1 MRLGLRLLL
10 GYFIIVAVAAFF
22 VFNIFLKEI
31 KPGVR
36 RATEDTLVDTAQVLA
51 AVAAQDMDDGHIA
64 DGHLATALGMMNRQP
79 VNARIS
85 GVSKTR
91 VEYQIYVTDDK
102 GIVLYDSTGRNVGRD
117 YSRWNDVYLTLR
129 GRYGVRSTRTDPND
143 DLSSTMY
150 VAAPIMSDGKIIGVL
165 SVSKANRV
173 FIPIMH
179 ASEQRV
185 LTAGLWLLGIA
196 LLIGI
201 VMVWWINRDI
211 KRLIGYA
218 DAVSDGQAAAL
229 PRRLGSTE
237 LNRLAGALENMRR
250 RLEGK
255 EYVTRYVHALTH
267 ELKSPLAAVRGAAEI
282 LQEDPPAEARQR
294 FSGNIQQQTLRMQR
308 LIDKMLLQARLE
320 SQLTLDSEP
329 LDFAALV
336 SESIESKAAPAA
348 QRQITIHSE
357 LAPVS
362 LRGDTLLLS
371 QAVSNLLDNALDFSP
386 DGGTLIVRGEQEGN
400 DYRLTVRDHGPG
412 VPDYAL
418 GRVFE
423 RFYSLPRENGG
434 KSTGLGLSFVH
445 EVAQRHGG
453 RITLHNHPEG
463 GAVAVLTLPLANPS

>member
-51 AVAAQDMDDGHIA
+51 AVAAQDMGNGHIA
-64 DGHLATALGMMNRQP
+64 DGRLASALGMMNRQP
-79 VNARIS
+79 VNAHIS
-85 GVSKTR
+85 GLSKTR

-102 GIVLYDSTGRNVGRD
+102 GIVLYDSTGQDVGRD

-129 GRYGVRSTRTDPND
+129 GRYGVRSTRIDPND
-143 DLSSTMY
+143 ELSSTMY
-150 VAAPIMSDGKIIGVL
+150 VAAPIMRDGKIIGVL

-173 FIPIMH
+173 FIPIMR
-179 ASEQRV
+179 ASEQRI

-211 KRLIGYA
+211 RRLIGYA

-229 PRRLGSTE
+229 PRLGSPE
-237 LNRLAGALENMRR
+237 LTRLAGALENMRR

-255 EYVTRYVHALTH
+255 EYVTRYVHTLTH

-282 LQEDPPAEARQR
+282 LQEDPPADVRQR
-294 FSGNIQQQTLRMQR
+294 FSGNIQQQALRMQR

-329 LDFAALV
+329 LDFVALV
-336 SESIESKAAPAA
+336 LESVESKAAQAA

-362 LRGDTLLLS
+362 LRGDALLLS

-386 DGGTLIVRGEQEGN
+386 DGGTLSLRGEQEAS

-418 GRVFE
+418 SRVFE

-463 GAVAVLTLPLANPS
+463 GAVAVLTLPVSD